1 MLHRRCAV
9 SQARHLVWDTWHTF
23 LLQLRKKRM
32 PRSCGEP
39 QYRTQK
45 SAHHPPYSCHA
56 CKAPAAHAC
65 SRLRRQ
71 GPCHACGARWP
82 GRARHG
88 PRAHASAPW
97 HRPVWTRGARA
108 SARRPGAAGRG
119 GRLRFQGRAGSG
131 AALHEH
137 AGRLRARARADL
149 VARGM
154 DLSAM
159 LFQATKHP
167 LDSHVN
173 DLLFYQNWRAD
184 LVARGMDFV
193 GVRTVVNFDF
203 PQTPVDY
210 VHRVGRTG
218 RAGQTGE
225 AVTLY
230 ADGDAGAPGPPGR
243 GLLAA
248 GRGRSWCARG
258 ACGRVCGRVLR
269 RMRPLRC
276 GWRWLAAAARGSPRP
291 PHLHASCSRCA
302 VPQAAAALSAPRAC
316 GRHAPAAA
324 RRPAAA
330 RGQRDARGGQ
340 PYPRLDAAPGAGA
353 HGGAPAR
360 P

>member
-1 MLHRRCAV
+1 LH
-9 SQARHLVWDTWHTF
+9 
-23 LLQLRKKRM
+23 
-32 PRSCGEP
+32 
-39 QYRTQK
+39 
-45 SAHHPPYSCHA
+45 
-56 CKAPAAHAC
+56 
-65 SRLRRQ
+65 
-71 GPCHACGARWP
+71 
-82 GRARHG
+82 
-88 PRAHASAPW
+88 
-97 HRPVWTRGARA
+97 
-108 SARRPGAAGRG
+108 
-119 GRLRFQGRAGSG
+119 FQGRAGSG

-137 AGRLRARARADL
+137 AERLRVRAGARADR

-159 LFQATKHP
+159 LFQAPKHSP
-167 LDSHVN
+167 DSHVS
-173 DLLFYQNWRAD
+173 DLLLYQNWRAD

-302 VPQAAAALSAPRAC
+302 VPQAAAALCAPSLLP
-316 GRHAPAAA
+316 APAAVTRPPRRAGQLRRVANVMRAAGNPIPAWMLRLEQAPTVA
-324 RRPAAA
+324 RQRDRDRRKRRAARAGPAA
-330 RGQRDARGGQ
+330 
-340 PYPRLDAAPGAGA
+340 GAG
-353 HGGAPAR
+353 
-360 P
+360 